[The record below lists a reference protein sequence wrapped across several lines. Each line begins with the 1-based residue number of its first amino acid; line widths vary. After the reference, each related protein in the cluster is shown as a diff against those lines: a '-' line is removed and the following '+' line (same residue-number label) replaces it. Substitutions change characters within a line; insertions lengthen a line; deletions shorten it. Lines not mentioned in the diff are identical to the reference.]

1 MVDFPLTLTSS
12 EFVAALQALLDSGW
26 VDQRTRLVLF
36 DHLIYNNEANAF
48 VSVRVSFELQPW
60 GFVRARVQA
69 RTMRLGYVRSLD
81 IGLLV
86 LDALVY
92 ANVIVSLVLTL
103 KKLLHLRLDFF
114 KVTRA
119 SFTRASF
126 YSPSLLVDFSL
137 SLSVSLSLA
146 RALSLPPSLPQSQLN
161 ILDLCNQSCFIVTL
175 YLKIA
180 LNLFTGTLLA
190 TPPSPEDGYTDFDYG
205 VDVLL
210 MCCYGVDVLLMCC

>member
-137 SLSVSLSLA
+137 SLSVSLSLSRARSFSRSLA
-146 RALSLPPSLPQSQLN
+146 RALSLSPSLPSPVAAEHPRPLQPKLLYRDSLLEDRAQPLYR
-161 ILDLCNQSCFIVTL
+161 DAPRHTTL
-175 YLKIA
+175 ARGWLHR
-180 LNLFTGTLLA
+180 L
-190 TPPSPEDGYTDFDYG
+190 
-205 VDVLL
+205 
-210 MCCYGVDVLLMCC
+210 

>member
-1 MVDFPLTLTSS
+1 VVDFPLTLTSS

-137 SLSVSLSLA
+137 SLSVSLSLSRARSFSRSLA
-146 RALSLPPSLPQSQLN
+146 RALSLSPSLPSPVAAEHPRPLQPKLLYRDSLLEDRAQPLYR
-161 ILDLCNQSCFIVTL
+161 DAPRHTTL
-175 YLKIA
+175 ARGWLHR
-180 LNLFTGTLLA
+180 L
-190 TPPSPEDGYTDFDYG
+190 
-205 VDVLL
+205 
-210 MCCYGVDVLLMCC
+210 

>member
-146 RALSLPPSLPQSQLN
+146 RARSFSRSLSRARSLSPSLPSPVAAEHPRRLQPKLLYRDSLLEDRAQPLYR
-161 ILDLCNQSCFIVTL
+161 DAPRHTTL
-175 YLKIA
+175 ARGWLHR
-180 LNLFTGTLLA
+180 L
-190 TPPSPEDGYTDFDYG
+190 
-205 VDVLL
+205 
-210 MCCYGVDVLLMCC
+210 

>member
-126 YSPSLLVDFSL
+126 YSPSLLVDARPL
-137 SLSVSLSLA
+137 SLSQIG
-146 RALSLPPSLPQSQLN
+146 RAH
-161 ILDLCNQSCFIVTL
+161 V
-175 YLKIA
+175 
-180 LNLFTGTLLA
+180 
-190 TPPSPEDGYTDFDYG
+190 
-205 VDVLL
+205 
-210 MCCYGVDVLLMCC
+210 

>member
-1 MVDFPLTLTSS
+1 VVDFPLTLTSS

-146 RALSLPPSLPQSQLN
+146 RARSFSRSLSRARSLSPSLPSPVAAEHPRPLQPKLLYRDSLLEDRAQPLYR
-161 ILDLCNQSCFIVTL
+161 DAPRHTTL
-175 YLKIA
+175 ARGWLHR
-180 LNLFTGTLLA
+180 L
-190 TPPSPEDGYTDFDYG
+190 
-205 VDVLL
+205 
-210 MCCYGVDVLLMCC
+210 